1 MQTLPLRFSKRELEV
16 LQLVAG
22 GKTSREIA
30 GQLFVSLQT
39 VESHR
44 KNMIRKAGVRNMS
57 AVIVLAIQNGI
68 ISTHNHDVAA

>member
-16 LQLVAG
+16 LQLVAS

-30 GQLFVSLQT
+30 SQLFVSLQT

-44 KNMIRKAGVRNMS
+44 KNMIRKANVRNMS
-57 AVIVLAIQNGI
+57 AVIMLAIQNGI
-68 ISTHNHDVAA
+68 INSLGQNIAA